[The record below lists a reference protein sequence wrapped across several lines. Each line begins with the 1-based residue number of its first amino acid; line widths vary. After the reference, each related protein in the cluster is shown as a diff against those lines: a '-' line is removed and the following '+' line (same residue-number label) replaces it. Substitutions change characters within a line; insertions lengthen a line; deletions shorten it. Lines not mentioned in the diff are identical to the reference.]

1 MSLFTRK
8 SRRDGATALVWLLLS
23 LPPAAMAADP
33 VQLQMYYPIAVGG
46 KVSHTVEELVND
58 FEKTRPDIHIQPVYT
73 GDYATTVTKALT
85 AFRGGNAPQMAVIGD
100 IEVYSLMDAGA
111 ITPVSDLVDDEA
123 GKAWL
128 DGFYPA
134 FIRKIDNK
142 IWSIPFQRSTVVLY
156 WNKQAFQAAGL
167 DGDTPPADWREVVDF
182 GRKLVIRNGGEVRQW
197 GIEIPS
203 TPNGYWT
210 FQGIAATNGSR
221 LDNGK
226 GTAVNFNTPA
236 NVEALTWLSDL
247 AWKHEISPKGAIA
260 WSTTPQDFIDGKT
273 AMMVTTTGNLATVRD
288 NAKFP
293 FGIAML
299 PQKTQRGSPTG
310 GGNLYLFSSATP
322 PQQQAALAFM
332 RWVSA
337 PEQAARW
344 SIATGY
350 VATSPA
356 AWQTPAMKEYAVK
369 VPQALVA
376 REQLQFSQP
385 ELSTYNSVQIQDL
398 MNRAV
403 EAAVTHGKT
412 PGLGLAAAQQQA
424 DRLLKRYQ

>member
-1 MSLFTRK
+1 MTLAIRLFRPLTAAALAL
-8 SRRDGATALVWLLLS
+8 ATFAA
-23 LPPAAMAADP
+23 PASAQEP

-46 KVSHTVEELVND
+46 KISHTVEQLVGD
-58 FEKTRPDIHIQPVYT
+58 FEQLHPDIHINPVYT

-85 AFRGGNAPQMAVIGD
+85 AFRGGNAPQIAVIGD
-100 IEVYSLMDAGA
+100 IEVYSLIDAGA
-111 ITPVSDLVDDEA
+111 IVPVSDLVDDQA
-123 GKAWL
+123 GHAWL
-128 DGFYPA
+128 DSFYPA

-142 IWSIPFQRSTVVLY
+142 VWSIPFQRSTVVLY
-156 WNKQAFQAAGL
+156 WNKTAFQTAGL
-167 DGDTPPADWREVVDF
+167 DGDTPPANWQQVVDF
-182 GRKLVIRNGGEVRQW
+182 GRKLVIREGDNVKQW

-203 TPNGYWT
+203 TPNGYWN
-210 FQGIAATNGSR
+210 FQGIAATNGGQ

-236 NVEALTWLSDL
+236 NVEALTWLTDL
-247 AWKHEISPKGAIA
+247 AQKYAVSPKGTIA
-260 WSTTPQDFIDGKT
+260 WGSTPQDFINGKT

-288 NAKFP
+288 NAQFP

-299 PQKTQRGSPTG
+299 PQKTRRGSPTG
-310 GGNLYLFSSATP
+310 GGNLYLFASATP
-322 PQQQAALAFM
+322 AQRQAAITFM

-356 AWQTPAMKEYAVK
+356 AWETQAMRDYVVK

-376 REQLQFSQP
+376 REQLGYSQP

-398 MNRAV
+398 LNRAV
-403 EAAVTHGKT
+403 EAAVTLSK
-412 PGLGLAAAQQQA
+412 PPAQGLAEAQQQA